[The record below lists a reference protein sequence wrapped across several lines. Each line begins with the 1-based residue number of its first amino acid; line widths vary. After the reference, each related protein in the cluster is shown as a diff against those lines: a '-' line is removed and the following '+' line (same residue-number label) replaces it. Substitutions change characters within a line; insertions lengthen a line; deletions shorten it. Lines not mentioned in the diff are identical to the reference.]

1 MKKLLL
7 IIIPILLLFGTAGGA
22 AYYWFVLKDAGDEM
36 AEPEPP
42 PPPPDPELVQLD
54 SLTIP
59 VIRQGAVKKYIL
71 LKITLQVADQDGKEF
86 ALQVMPRIKEE
97 TYLSLH
103 DYFSAAPLDQPI
115 SIVAIKRRLQ
125 KVVAKNIGS
134 ENLVDVLIEG
144 IYEKRGS

>member
-7 IIIPILLLFGTAGGA
+7 IVIPVLLLFGSAGGA
-22 AYYWFVLKDAGDEM
+22 AYYWFVLKDASEEM

-59 VIRQGAVKKYIL
+59 VIRQGAVQKYIL
-71 LKITLQVADQDGKEF
+71 LKITLQLKDQDWKEL
-86 ALQVMPRIKEE
+86 ALLVMPRIKEQ

-115 SIVAIKRRLQ
+115 SIVAIKRRLRR
-125 KVVAKNIGS
+125 VVEKSIGS

>member
-7 IIIPILLLFGTAGGA
+7 IIIPVLLLFGTAGGA
-22 AYYWFVLKDAGDEM
+22 AYYWFVLKDATEEP

-42 PPPPDPELVQLD
+42 PPPPDPELVQLE

-59 VIRQGAVKKYIL
+59 VIRQGTVKKYIL
-71 LKITLQVADQDGKEF
+71 LKITLQVMDQDGKEL
-86 ALQVMPRIKEE
+86 ANQVMPRIKEE

-115 SIVAIKRRLQ
+115 SIVAIKRRLR
-125 KVVAKNIGS
+125 KIAEKNIGS

>member
-7 IIIPILLLFGTAGGA
+7 IIIPILLLLGSAGGA
-22 AYYWFVLKDAGDEM
+22 AYYWFVLKDATGE
-36 AEPEPP
+36 AEVAEPP

-59 VIRQGAVKKYIL
+59 VIRNGSVQKYIL
-71 LKITLQVADQDGKEF
+71 LKITLQLMDQDGKEL
-86 ALQVMPRIKEE
+86 ALRVMPRIKEE
-97 TYLSLH
+97 TYISLH

-115 SIVAIKRRLQ
+115 SIVAIKRRLR
-125 KVVAKNIGS
+125 KIAEKNIGS